1 MAKFRHFF
9 CFIRK
14 MSEKLNINE
23 LLVLENELKLMAI
36 ISNAIVN
43 NRISLEGH
51 YNFIVRDIIFPQAN
65 PVMEESD
72 SLPIWKLVRY
82 IVNDKDVRQ
91 LNNSNIIIMR
101 GSGVS
106 SKTINRK
113 RFVQEIIKSFDIKS
127 NEEIENCLNSIF
139 KILETLIQQNIHIK
153 FHDISTK
160 ETVRNNSHIISY
172 ESNIESIIK
181 SKK

>member
-1 MAKFRHFF
+1 MN
-9 CFIRK
+9 
-14 MSEKLNINE
+14 EKLDING

-43 NRISLEGH
+43 NRISLKEH
-51 YNFIVRDIIFPQAN
+51 YNFIVRDVIFPQSSSDI
-65 PVMEESD
+65 MEASD
-72 SLPIWKLVRY
+72 SSPIWKLAQY
-82 IVNDKDVRQ
+82 IVNDKDIRQ

-127 NEEIENCLNSIF
+127 NEEIENCLNSIV
-139 KILETLIQQNIHIK
+139 KILKTLIQQNMYIEL
-153 FHDISTK
+153 HDIFTK
-160 ETVRNNSHIISY
+160 GSEKGAVIKNSHIISY
-172 ESNIESIIK
+172 ESNIEPIIK

>member
-1 MAKFRHFF
+1 MN
-9 CFIRK
+9 
-14 MSEKLNINE
+14 EKLDINE

-36 ISNAIVN
+36 ISNTIVN
-43 NRISLEGH
+43 NRLSLEER
-51 YNFIVRDIIFPQAN
+51 YNFIVRDVIFPQIN
-65 PVMEESD
+65 PVMEVSN
-72 SLPIWKLVRY
+72 SSRIWVLARY
-82 IVNDKDVRQ
+82 IVNDKDIRQ

-127 NEEIENCLNSIF
+127 NKEIENCLSRIV
-139 KILETLIQQNIHIK
+139 KMLETLIQQNIHIK

-160 ETVRNNSHIISY
+160 ETVINNSHIISY

>member
-1 MAKFRHFF
+1 MAIFRHFF
-9 CFIRK
+9 YFIGK
-14 MSEKLNINE
+14 MSDKLDINE

-43 NRISLEGH
+43 NRISLKEH
-51 YNFIVRDIIFPQAN
+51 YNVIVRDVIFPQIN
-65 PVMEESD
+65 PDIMEVPNS
-72 SLPIWKLVRY
+72 SPIWKLAQY
-82 IVNDKDVRQ
+82 IVKNKDIRE
-91 LNNSNIIIMR
+91 LISNIKIVS

-106 SKTINRK
+106 SEEINRN
-113 RFVQEIIKSFDIKS
+113 RFLQEIVKSFDIKS
-127 NEEIENCLNSIF
+127 NKEIENCLSRIV
-139 KILETLIQQNIHIK
+139 KMLETLIQQNIHIK

-160 ETVRNNSHIISY
+160 ETVINNSHIISY

>member
-1 MAKFRHFF
+1 M
-9 CFIRK
+9 
-14 MSEKLNINE
+14 
-23 LLVLENELKLMAI
+23 
-36 ISNAIVN
+36 
-43 NRISLEGH
+43 
-51 YNFIVRDIIFPQAN
+51 RDVIFPQIN
-65 PVMEESD
+65 LVMEESN
-72 SLPIWKLVRY
+72 SSPIWKLARY
-82 IVNDKDVRQ
+82 IVNNKDVRQ
-91 LNNSNIIIMR
+91 FNTSNIIIMH
-101 GSGVS
+101 GTGAS
-106 SKTINRK
+106 SETIDRK

-172 ESNIESIIK
+172 ESNIEPIIK